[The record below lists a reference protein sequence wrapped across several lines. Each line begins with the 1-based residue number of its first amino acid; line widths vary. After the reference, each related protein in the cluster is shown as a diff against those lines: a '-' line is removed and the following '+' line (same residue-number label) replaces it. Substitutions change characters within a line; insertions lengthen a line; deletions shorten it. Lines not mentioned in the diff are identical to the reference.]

1 MSENNQKSN
10 NNSEWTQRELGAI
23 WMQKSGRTGAK
34 YMTGQIKDPVSGE
47 SQRIVIFPNK
57 SKKDE
62 EGNIVNEKAPD
73 FRIYKSEELGSKQQA
88 ASSPV
93 QQTNKQTVEQNSEE
107 EEEELA
113 F

>member
-1 MSENNQKSN
+1 MSENNQNSN

-23 WMQKSGRTGAK
+23 WIQKSGKTGAK
-34 YMTGQIKDPVSGE
+34 YMTGQIKDLFSGE

-62 EGNIVNEKAPD
+62 HGNIKNEKAPD
-73 FRIYKSEELGSKQQA
+73 FRIYKSEDMTTDRNKENHSDQND
-88 ASSPV
+88 
-93 QQTNKQTVEQNSEE
+93 NKQPAEKKVDQ